1 MEIYIKAI
9 SDFTN
14 EEYKKYFEMMSDTRK
29 SAILRLRF
37 DGDKKRSILGEAL
50 ARKAISKKCN
60 IAEKDILFHR
70 EDYGKP
76 FCANADIHFSI
87 SHSKEMVACAIS
99 EKKIGIDIERMRKLE
114 TRIARISCTEKDLQ
128 YVFGF
133 NGIPKEFD
141 DGSLLRFFR
150 LWTAK
155 EAYFKFQGTGIV
167 KLKDISY
174 IDIEKLCKTK
184 IDNDYMI
191 TVYEESNEQKEI

>member
-9 SDFTN
+9 SDFLN
-14 EEYKKYFEMMSDTRK
+14 EEYKEYYEMMDDTRK

-50 ARKAISKKCN
+50 VRKAISKKCN
-60 IAEKDILFHR
+60 MAERDILFRR

-76 FCANADIHFSI
+76 FCLNADIHFSV

-99 EKKIGIDIERMRKLE
+99 QNRIGIDIEKMRKLE
-114 TRIARISCTEKDLQ
+114 TRIARISCTEKDLE

-141 DGSLLRFFR
+141 KDSLLRFFR

-174 IDIEKLCKTK
+174 IDIEKLCKTQ
-184 IDNDYMI
+184 IDKEYMI
-191 TVYEESNEQKEI
+191 TVYEEK